1 MIKGLNHNSNTFLS
15 TISSKKESNKT
26 ESVEKSRIESIRESV
41 QQGTYKI
48 DIDSTAMK
56 MAKALL

>member
-1 MIKGLNHNSNTFLS
+1 MIKGLNHNTNIFLS

-26 ESVEKSRIESIRESV
+26 ESVEKSRIESIKEEI
-41 QQGTYKI
+41 QKGTYKI
-48 DIDSTAMK
+48 DIEATSIK

>member
-1 MIKGLNHNSNTFLS
+1 MIKGINRHNNTFLS

-26 ESVEKSRIESIRESV
+26 ESVEKSRIESIKESV
-41 QQGTYKI
+41 QNKSYKI
-48 DIDSTAMK
+48 DINNTAIK